1 MADCGDPLCCR
12 KESGVAL
19 LESQKAGR
27 YRLELATDT
36 ALDLVS
42 WSLPRMLK
50 APIHRW
56 GDLRKCDTPLRT
68 IEAMYMHIAAHHTV
82 DLIYWT
88 GDLPPH
94 DIWNQ
99 SRDGNVEVRDE
110 NVKVMEKSRAINPY
124 FHIICHRV
132 PFSF

>member
-36 ALDLVS
+36 ALKLLS

-50 APIHRW
+50 SPIHRW
-56 GDLRKCDTPLRT
+56 GDFRKCDTPLRT
-68 IEAMYMHIAAHHTV
+68 IEAHPAFKREDRLGKEPFAGFGTV
-82 DLIYWT
+82 VEDIT
-88 GDLPPH
+88 GSGYTK
-94 DIWNQ
+94 NQ
-99 SRDGNVEVRDE
+99 PILLG
-110 NVKVMEKSRAINPY
+110 
-124 FHIICHRV
+124 
-132 PFSF
+132 PF

>member
-27 YRLELATDT
+27 YRPKLALEL
-36 ALDLVS
+36 LS
-42 WSLPRMLK
+42 RSLPQVLK
-50 APIHRW
+50 SPIHRW
-56 GDLRKCDTPLRT
+56 GDFRKCDTPLRT
-68 IEAMYMHIAAHHTV
+68 IEAMYKHIAAHHTV

-110 NVKVMEKSRAINPY
+110 NVEVMEKSRAINPY
-124 FHIICHRV
+124 FYIICHRV

>member
-27 YRLELATDT
+27 YRLELDTDT
-36 ALDLVS
+36 AFEPLS
-42 WSLPRMLK
+42 WSLPQVLQS
-50 APIHRW
+50 PIHRW
-56 GDLRKCDTPLRT
+56 GDFRKCDTPLRT
-68 IEAMYMHIAAHHTV
+68 IEAMYKHIAAHHTV

-99 SRDGNVEVRDE
+99 SRDGNVEVRD
-110 NVKVMEKSRAINPY
+110 
-124 FHIICHRV
+124 HIICCFLPDFKMMGSDYR
-132 PFSF
+132 SDRG

>member
-27 YRLELATDT
+27 YRLELDTDT
-36 ALDLVS
+36 AFEPLS
-42 WSLPRMLK
+42 WSLPQVLQS
-50 APIHRW
+50 PIHRW
-56 GDLRKCDTPLRT
+56 GDFRKCDTPLRT
-68 IEAMYMHIAAHHTV
+68 IEAMYKHIAAHHTV

-99 SRDGNVEVRDE
+99 SRDGNVEVSERE
-110 NVKVMEKSRAINPY
+110 I
-124 FHIICHRV
+124 
-132 PFSF
+132 

>member
-1 MADCGDPLCCR
+1 
-12 KESGVAL
+12 
-19 LESQKAGR
+19 
-27 YRLELATDT
+27 
-36 ALDLVS
+36 
-42 WSLPRMLK
+42 MLK

-99 SRDGNVEVRDE
+99 SRDGNVEVR
-110 NVKVMEKSRAINPY
+110 EKSRAIQPY
-124 FHIICHRV
+124 DHIICAVGRRFLSNFKRWEVIIARIVTDRH
-132 PFSF
+132 

>member
-99 SRDGNVEVRDE
+99 SRDGNVEVRD
-110 NVKVMEKSRAINPY
+110 
-124 FHIICHRV
+124 HIHCR
-132 PFSF
+132 FLSDFKTMGSDYRSDRG

>member
-12 KESGVAL
+12 KESGVAV

-27 YRLELATDT
+27 YRLELSFE
-36 ALDLVS
+36 LQS
-42 WSLPRMLK
+42 WSLPLVLK
-50 APIHRW
+50 SPIHRW
-56 GDLRKCDTPLRT
+56 GDFRKCDTPLRT
-68 IEAMYMHIAAHHTV
+68 IEAMYKHIAAHHTV

-99 SRDGNVEVRDE
+99 SRDGNVEVR
-110 NVKVMEKSRAINPY
+110 EKSRAIQPY
-124 FHIICHRV
+124 DHIICAVFFLISRDWKL
-132 PFSF
+132 

>member
-27 YRLELATDT
+27 YRLELAFE
-36 ALDLVS
+36 LLS
-42 WSLPRMLK
+42 WSLPPFLK
-50 APIHRW
+50 SPIHRW

-68 IEAMYMHIAAHHTV
+68 IEAMYKHIAAHHTV

-110 NVKVMEKSRAINPY
+110 NVEVMEKSRVINPY

>member
-1 MADCGDPLCCR
+1 
-12 KESGVAL
+12 
-19 LESQKAGR
+19 
-27 YRLELATDT
+27 
-36 ALDLVS
+36 
-42 WSLPRMLK
+42 MLK

-68 IEAMYMHIAAHHTV
+68 IEAMYKHIAAHHTI

-99 SRDGNVEVRDE
+99 SRDGNVEVR
-110 NVKVMEKSRAINPY
+110 EKSRASHNMPLGTVFFLIS
-124 FHIICHRV
+124 RDDV
-132 PFSF
+132 K